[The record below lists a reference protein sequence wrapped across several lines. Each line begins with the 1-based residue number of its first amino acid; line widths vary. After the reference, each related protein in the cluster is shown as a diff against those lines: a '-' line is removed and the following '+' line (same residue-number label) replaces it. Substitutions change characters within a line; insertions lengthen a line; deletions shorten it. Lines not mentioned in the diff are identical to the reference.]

1 MKKFLSLALATLLVL
16 LALASCKHTGDGK
29 DTPSGSGIPDT
40 PPSTPIDSPEGTP
53 GETDPVT
60 PPEIT
65 FTDCDETVY
74 VVNTESGLKL
84 RTSPVFDDTDA
95 NVGAYADPGKE
106 LRRIGYHET
115 WSKVVFEGEEYFA
128 SSKFLSTEKPA
139 EPEVITFQDVS
150 EMVYIFTGYEDGV
163 AKVYPEPSRDSQYI
177 TLPEGTVLK
186 RTGIAFDDAEGNG
199 WSRVEYDGNTHY
211 VRNSVVSPESVDV
224 TLGEITFKVIK
235 SWTKTEYAGLTMFID
250 EATGNNINC
259 QITAKT
265 SEFNNITAK
274 EFEDMMKPTL
284 EASNIAISDTVVDS
298 TTNAN
303 GITVFKF
310 SYIAKTTVEGT
321 EISMRQT
328 LCAATVGNSTYV
340 ITVTEVTPEVA
351 IARLVIE
358 TMVKATP
365 AA

>member
-1 MKKFLSLALATLLVL
+1 
-16 LALASCKHTGDGK
+16 
-29 DTPSGSGIPDT
+29 
-40 PPSTPIDSPEGTP
+40 
-53 GETDPVT
+53 
-60 PPEIT
+60 
-65 FTDCDETVY
+65 
-74 VVNTESGLKL
+74 
-84 RTSPVFDDTDA
+84 
-95 NVGAYADPGKE
+95 
-106 LRRIGYHET
+106 
-115 WSKVVFEGEEYFA
+115 
-128 SSKFLSTEKPA
+128 
-139 EPEVITFQDVS
+139 
-150 EMVYIFTGYEDGV
+150 MVYIFTGYEDGV